1 MQKIP
6 TIINNFN
13 IYNEGNK
20 IIGKGDEMKL
30 PDIEAVM
37 ATIQANLGEVEIPLA
52 GKIQKMEQEIAFQT
66 LSKEA
71 FSAYN
76 IGKDINL
83 TIRASQQSRNS
94 DGSTAFQGIK
104 VVMMG
109 PCKKFEPGK
118 IKIGD
123 GTDTKMTF
131 AVDYLSIEIEGE
143 KMLEIDVYN
152 GVFVVNGKDV
162 MEEINGLC

>member
-13 IYNEGNK
+13 IYNEGEK
-20 IIGKGDEMKL
+20 IIGKGEEMKL

-37 ATIQANLGEVEIPLA
+37 ATIQANLGEVEIPLV
-52 GKIQKMEQEIAFQT
+52 GKVQKMEQEISFQT
-66 LSKEA
+66 LSKEV
-71 FSAYN
+71 FDVYGV
-76 IGKDINL
+76 GKNVNL

-94 DGSTAFQGIK
+94 DGKIAFQGTK
-104 VVMMG
+104 VVMKG

-123 GTDTKMTF
+123 GMETKMTF
-131 AVDYLSIEIEGE
+131 AVDYLMIEIENQTMME
-143 KMLEIDVYN
+143 VDVYN
-152 GVFVVNGKDV
+152 GVLIVNGKDV
-162 MEEINGLC
+162 LEEVRGLC